1 MGPLTVVNL
10 ISERQSG
17 GDGIDA
23 QARRWLVLLSSA
35 TATPQD
41 RAAFQTW
48 IAADPRHGQAY
59 DEAERVW
66 RAAEQLTHLRDHARP
81 EDLERFAVGGAWG
94 WLRRLGEGVR
104 RPAALAGGLATAA
117 AAVLIALF
125 VTLGTN
131 PIAPPAADYAT
142 QTAEIRDI
150 TLADGSVVTLGARS
164 RVDIAYSPTERRV
177 VLTEGEAFFAVVSD
191 PARPFF
197 VVADQA
203 VVRVV
208 GTRFEVRRATDRVRI
223 AVAEGVVE
231 VVVEGTPETAEA
243 GSRPDTPAVPSKTL
257 LTAGQ
262 QVVAV
267 RDRAVEPVR
276 AIDRTAPGAW
286 RDGRLYYE
294 EASLIEVISDANRY
308 YDGRIDLASDEIRDL
323 RITGSFR
330 TDRIETMLATLEQI
344 LPIDAERDQPGRIL
358 LKARPVRG

>member
-41 RAAFQTW
+41 RAAFQAW
-48 IAADPRHGQAY
+48 VAADPRHGQAY
-59 DEAERVW
+59 DAAERVW

-81 EDLERFAVGGAWG
+81 EDLDRFAVVGARG
-94 WLRRLGEGVR
+94 WVRRLGDAVR

-125 VTLGTN
+125 ATLGIDPT
-131 PIAPPAADYAT
+131 APPAADYAT
-142 QTAEIRDI
+142 QTAEIRDV

-164 RVDIAYSPTERRV
+164 RVDVAYSPTERRV
-177 VLTEGEAFFAVVSD
+177 ILTEGEAFFAVVSD

-231 VVVEGTPETAEA
+231 VVVEGGPTPADR
-243 GSRPDTPAVPSKTL
+243 RPDTPTVPSKTL

-276 AIDRTAPGAW
+276 AIDRAAPGAW

-308 YDGRIDLASDEIRDL
+308 FDGRIDLASDEIGDL

-330 TDRIETMLATLEQI
+330 TDRIKAMLATLERI
-344 LPIDAERDQPGRIL
+344 LPIDAERDRPGRVL
-358 LKARPVRG
+358 LKARPTQG